1 MYSRYVNILSL
12 NIRYIQR
19 VDGFVVF
26 IFLCDFID
34 FQIIDMCST
43 EDNTCSSHSDQPVY
57 LKASGTGCSC
67 NITGFVSRV
76 KILQA
81 ISVKLLIHSNDS
93 NVFGI

>member
-1 MYSRYVNILSL
+1 MLSF

-19 VDGFVVF
+19 VDGYVVL
-26 IFLCDFID
+26 IFLFDFID

-43 EDNTCSSHSDQPVY
+43 EDNSSHFDQPVY
-57 LKASGTGCSC
+57 LKALDTGCSC

-76 KILQA
+76 EILQA

>member
-1 MYSRYVNILSL
+1 MLSFD
-12 NIRYIQR
+12 IRYIQR

-43 EDNTCSSHSDQPVY
+43 EYYSSHSDQPVY
-57 LKASGTGCSC
+57 LKASDTGCSC
-67 NITGFVSRV
+67 NITGFVSCV
-76 KILQA
+76 EILQA
-81 ISVKLLIHSNDS
+81 ISVKLLIHSNAS

>member
-1 MYSRYVNILSL
+1 MLSFD
-12 NIRYIQR
+12 IRYIQR

-34 FQIIDMCST
+34 FQVIDMCST

-76 KILQA
+76 EILQA
-81 ISVKLLIHSNDS
+81 ISVKLLIHSNAN

>member
-1 MYSRYVNILSL
+1 MYSRYVNMLSSD
-12 NIRYIQR
+12 IRYIQR

-43 EDNTCSSHSDQPVY
+43 EDDSSHSDQPVY
-57 LKASGTGCSC
+57 LKASDTGCSC

-76 KILQA
+76 EILQA
-81 ISVKLLIHSNDS
+81 ISVKLLIHSNAS

>member
-43 EDNTCSSHSDQPVY
+43 EENSSHFDQPVY
-57 LKASGTGCSC
+57 LKALDTGCSC

-76 KILQA
+76 EILQA
-81 ISVKLLIHSNDS
+81 ISVKLLIHSNAN